1 MIKSIVVSLALAFAA
16 VSAAQAAGDAA
27 AGKAKSSS
35 CAGCHGATGVS
46 SNPMYPNLA
55 GQQAAYLEKA
65 IKDYKTGARKD
76 AMMQGMVGA
85 LSDADIANLAAF
97 YNSSK

>member
-1 MIKSIVVSLALAFAA
+1 MIKSVLLTATMVLAA
-16 VSAAQAAGDAA
+16 VSTSHAADVN

-35 CAGCHGATGVS
+35 CAGCHGPAGIS

-55 GQQAAYLEKA
+55 GQQTMYLEKT

-85 LSDADIANLAAF
+85 LSDEDIANLAAY
-97 YNSSK
+97 YNSLK